1 MEERITTII
10 KELKQ
15 DLFATEQPTRIMK
28 NIGNEC
34 NSFCFKPE
42 KLAEEIRKDQEVLD
56 HFMALASVC
65 SLAMGYEELCDHKR
79 STYWCDERKKASK
92 EYCYKHMDTFK
103 QIFTD
108 LTGKELPFREN
119 PGYQYFL
126 QDCKLE
132 RDADFRHSILTS
144 EVCDFLREH
153 PTLQQ
158 RMIGLFIQVIAKT
171 GRYPEID
178 ENARFPFI

>member
-1 MEERITTII
+1 MEERITTIT

-15 DLFATEQPTRIMK
+15 DLFAAGQPTRIMK
-28 NIGNEC
+28 NIGDEC

-42 KLAEEIRKDQEVLD
+42 KLAEEIMKDKEILD
-56 HFMALASVC
+56 HFMILASAC
-65 SLAMGYEELCDHKR
+65 SVAIGYEEACDRKR
-79 STYWCDERKKASK
+79 STCWCDERKKASK
-92 EYCYKHMDTFK
+92 EYCYKHMDAFK
-103 QIFTD
+103 QVFKS
-108 LTGKELPFREN
+108 LTGKELPFKEN

-132 RDADFRHSILTS
+132 YHPDFRYSALTS
-144 EVCDFLREH
+144 EVCDFLKEH

-158 RMIGLFIQVIAKT
+158 RMIGLFVTVIAKT

-178 ENARFPFI
+178 EDTRFPFI